1 MHQFIAFV
9 ILRPAQT
16 QLPQGHPSK
25 MEGGSKTCRE
35 MAHLQDL
42 QGPTSFANKAWK
54 LPICVGILVGGVEW
68 IT

>member
-16 QLPQGHPSK
+16 QLPQDHPSQ

-42 QGPTSFANKAWK
+42 QGPTCFAYKAWK
-54 LPICVGILVGGVEW
+54 LPSCVRILV
-68 IT
+68 